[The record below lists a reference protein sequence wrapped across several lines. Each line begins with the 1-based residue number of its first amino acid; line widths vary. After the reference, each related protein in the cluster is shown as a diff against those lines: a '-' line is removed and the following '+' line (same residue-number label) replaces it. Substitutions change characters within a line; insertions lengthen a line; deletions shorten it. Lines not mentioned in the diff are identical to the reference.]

1 MLPTP
6 LASFGDFIPD
16 RPGPLSILAALGG
29 LALLLGAMG
38 VMGGG
43 LRRLSGGRARRA
55 LEGLTDR
62 PLAGAFTGFVV
73 TAIIHS
79 SGATA
84 LMLVSLV
91 EAGLLKLSAAI
102 PVVLGATVGTTLTG
116 QLMAF
121 RMDWLIPITLAG
133 GLALKVLVR
142 RENWKAVGDAIWGV
156 GLLFLALAILS
167 AALAPLKNT
176 PAVTAMFGWLSRW
189 PLAGL
194 VVGVAVTVLT
204 QSSTASTG
212 ILIGLASQGLV
223 PLPGAV
229 HFILGAHIGSAST
242 ALIGAAGTRAEA
254 RRVAVVQLLCAGF
267 GALLFIF
274 WAPTCG
280 ALVRWLSFGGLPAD
294 AGATPHEIA
303 NAHTLISVAATVAL
317 LPFTGVLERA
327 SRALVRE
334 TDGPRRLF
342 YLDRSLLTGPV
353 AAPDVALL
361 QTRQAVRQM
370 AQQVVGLV
378 AEAVDPT
385 HETGEESQGRIHERA
400 RQIHLLRSDLVAFLS
415 DIGRVSLRRTEVDQG
430 LDLALAATELDAIAA
445 LCEEAL
451 RLHREQDECGPFSG
465 DGQRELENYRARMLA
480 LSHAASEAF
489 LAGDTASAHGVER
502 EKDALNRL
510 EEQLRRSHLERLR
523 SGIERSART
532 DALHLAWLELMRQV
546 NSHSKRLARV
556 VLERASA

>member
-1 MLPTP
+1 MRTP
-6 LASFGDFIPD
+6 LASFGDFIPSQ
-16 RPGPLSILAALGG
+16 PGPLSILAALGG

-55 LEGLTDR
+55 LEEVAGR
-62 PLAGAFTGFVV
+62 PLTGAFTGFIV

-91 EAGLLKLSAAI
+91 ETGLLRLSSAI
-102 PVVLGATVGTTLTG
+102 PVVLGAAVGTTLTG

-121 RMDWLIPITLAG
+121 RMDWMIPVTLVG

-142 RENWKAVGDAIWGV
+142 RESWKAAGDALWGV

-176 PAVTAMFGWLSRW
+176 PAVMAMFGWLARW
-189 PLAGL
+189 PAAGL
-194 VVGVAVTVLT
+194 AVGVLVTVLV
-204 QSSTASTG
+204 QSSTVSTG
-212 ILIGLASQGLV
+212 ILIGLASQGLA
-223 PLPGAV
+223 PLTGAI

-254 RRVAVVQLLCAGF
+254 RRVAVVQLLCAVV

-274 WAPTCG
+274 WAP
-280 ALVRWLSFGGLPAD
+280 SFGGFIRRLSLSGLPAT

-303 NAHTLISVAATVAL
+303 NAHTLISVVATLAL
-317 LPFTGVLERA
+317 LPFTGLLERV
-327 SRALVRE
+327 SRRLIRE
-334 TDGPRRLF
+334 TGGPRRLF
-342 YLDRSLLTGPV
+342 YLDRALIAGPV

-361 QTRQAVRQM
+361 QARQAVREM
-370 AQQVVGLV
+370 AQQAVALV
-378 AEAVDPT
+378 DRAVQPV
-385 HETGEESQGRIHERA
+385 HETGEQTQGEIRERA
-400 RQIHLLRSDLVAFLS
+400 RQIHVLRADLVAFLS
-415 DIGRVSLRRTEVDQG
+415 DIGHVSLRRTEVDQSI
-430 LDLALAATELDAIAA
+430 DLALAATELDALA
-445 LCEEAL
+445 LHCEDAL
-451 RLHREQDECGPFSG
+451 RFHREQDECGPFSR
-465 DGQRELENYRARMLA
+465 DGQRELDDYRARMLA
-480 LSHAASEAF
+480 MLRAASEAF
-489 LAGDTASAHGVER
+489 LNGDVAAAHGVER
-502 EKDALNRL
+502 EKEALNRL
-510 EEQLRRSHLERLR
+510 EDQLRRSHLERLR

-532 DALHLAWLELMRQV
+532 DALHLAWLELMRQI

-556 VLERASA
+556 VLERQPA